1 MSSYWGVDNTVQI
14 GETKVEIPAE
24 NGLSFSGGQKVSF
37 NVPADQVKFI
47 DGKNS
52 YFSWDV
58 KIALPAG
65 KAPTRLQLDE
75 AGGNILVKNCRIYSS
90 NKNTLIEE
98 IIDWNCQTTI
108 RYDYD
113 VDASKRNLRALQ
125 EGGSSYSVANRGT
138 LGNSKSYLSDTV
150 TNPYFV
156 KNNADQTSTDWSDSD
171 FTTAKCC
178 VPLVNSGIFTGSIYP
193 NLMSGLYIEL
203 DLERP
208 ERVIKQLDS
217 ATMHR
222 RLRLNPVFFS
232 TDNDVSAPEDWGA
245 GVEKTVIYLSADQN
259 LYGANRVERCPFVRG
274 ETIGLVKLSDKSIP
288 NMSTDMKITSIE
300 ADATSGL
307 IKLGFAATTNSE
319 AFDITS
325 EDYAVYSTAVDSQTS
340 YPATY
345 TLSNVNLVINSIEL
359 DPAYER
365 GMIAKAREGQNIEFD
380 IMSTTTYK
388 NTLLASDRQTAIQV
402 HANNRR
408 AKSLLIQALDSSI
421 YNSAQL
427 ISSSGTYEV
436 SNSAMDITLN
446 SARSGMTSICDQLSS
461 VQYTIDGKQVPSR
474 PISTSKC
481 ATGLSIDAFH
491 LFEIEKSLDNSGITP
506 RSFAR
511 YLDNFVL
518 GRGFAVNRGA
528 MDLTGKDV
536 TVLLKYEET
545 SAPTKNK
552 MINTY
557 VTHARKLIMSGDGS
571 VEIEV

>member
-37 NVPADQVKFI
+37 NIPADQVKFI

-65 KAPTRLQLDE
+65 KTPTRLQLDE
-75 AGGNILVKNCRIYSS
+75 AGGNILVKNCRIYSG

-113 VDASKRNLRALQ
+113 VDTSKRNLRALE
-125 EGGSSYSVANRGT
+125 EGGTSYSVANRGT
-138 LGNSKSYLSDTV
+138 LGSSKSYLSDTV

-156 KNNADQTSTDWSDSD
+156 RNNADQTSTDWSDD
-171 FTTAKCC
+171 NFTTAKCC

-193 NLMSGLYIEL
+193 NLMSSLYIEL

-232 TDNDVSAPEDWGA
+232 TDNDVTTPVDWASGA
-245 GVEKTVIYLSADQN
+245 SKTVLYLSADQN
-259 LYGANRVERCPFVRG
+259 LFGANRVERCPFVRG
-274 ETIGLVKLSDKSIP
+274 ETIGLVKLSDKTIP
-288 NMSTDMKITSIE
+288 AMSTDMKITSIE
-300 ADATSGL
+300 ADGTSGL
-307 IKLGFAATTNSE
+307 IKIGFAATTNDE
-319 AFDITS
+319 AYDITS
-325 EDYAVYSTAVDSQTS
+325 GNYAVYSTAVDGQTS

-408 AKSLLIQALDSSI
+408 AKALLIQALDASI
-421 YNSAQL
+421 YTSAEL
-427 ISSSGTYEV
+427 ISSINTYEI

-446 SARSGMTSICDQLSS
+446 SARSGLTSICDQLSS

-474 PISTSKC
+474 PISTKKC

-491 LFEIEKSLDNSGITP
+491 LFELEKGLDNSGITP

-511 YLDNFVL
+511 YLENFVL
-518 GRGFAVNRGA
+518 SRGFATNRGA

-545 SAPTKNK
+545 AQPTKNK

-557 VTHARKLIMSGDGS
+557 VTHVRKLIMSGDGS

>member
-1 MSSYWGVDNTVQI
+1 MSSYWGVDNIVQI

-37 NVPADQVKFI
+37 NIPADQVKFI

-65 KAPTRLQLDE
+65 KTPTRLQLDE
-75 AGGNILVKNCRIYSS
+75 AGGNILVKNCRIYSG

-113 VDASKRNLRALQ
+113 VDASKRNLRALE
-125 EGGSSYSVANRGT
+125 EGGTSYSVANRGT
-138 LGNSKSYLSDTV
+138 LGSSKSYLSDTV

-156 KNNADQTSTDWSDSD
+156 RDNADQTSTDWSDSN

-232 TDNDVSAPEDWGA
+232 TDNDVSTPADWASGA
-245 GVEKTVIYLSADQN
+245 SKTVLYLSADQN
-259 LYGANRVERCPFVRG
+259 LIGANRVERCPFVRG
-274 ETIGLVKLSDKSIP
+274 ETIGLVKLSDKTIP
-288 NMSTDMKITSIE
+288 AMSTDMKITSIE

-307 IKLGFAATTNSE
+307 IKIGFAATTNDE
-319 AFDITS
+319 AYDITS
-325 EDYAVYSTAVDSQTS
+325 GNYAVFSTAVDGQTS

-408 AKSLLIQALDSSI
+408 AKALLIQALDSSI
-421 YNSAQL
+421 YTSAEL
-427 ISSSGTYEV
+427 ISSINTYEI
-436 SNSAMDITLN
+436 SNSTMDITLN

-461 VQYTIDGKQVPSR
+461 VQYQIDGKLVPSR

-491 LFEIEKSLDNSGITP
+491 LFELEKGLDNSGITP

-511 YLDNFVL
+511 YLENFVL
-518 GRGFAVNRGA
+518 SRGFATNRGA

-545 SAPTKNK
+545 TAPTKNK

-557 VTHARKLIMSGDGS
+557 VTHVRKLIMSGDGS